1 LAENKYIIHQNDSI
15 VWNDSDTKDPIFTLD
30 EAASKLLKFPLN
42 TVKVYRAEE
51 IKPTIVIE
59 AATTTTE
66 DSSNGASAGASTG
79 ASTGTSTKPSESTST
94 PSTSTTTP
102 GAGA

>member
-1 LAENKYIIHQNDSI
+1 MAEHKYIIHQNDNI

-30 EAASKLLKFPLN
+30 EAASRLLKFPLN

-59 AATTTTE
+59 AATTAE
-66 DSSNGASAGASTG
+66 DSSKETNTGTSA
-79 ASTGTSTKPSESTST
+79 GTSTKPSDGTST
-94 PSTSTTTP
+94 PSASTTTP
-102 GAGA
+102 GEGK

>member
-1 LAENKYIIHQNDSI
+1 MAEHKYIIHQNDNI

-30 EAASKLLKFPLN
+30 EAASRLLKFPLN

-59 AATTTTE
+59 AATTTE
-66 DSSNGASAGASTG
+66 SATTG
-79 ASTGTSTKPSESTST
+79 ANTSTTGTGTSTKPSESTST
-94 PSTSTTTP
+94 PSASTTTP

>member
-1 LAENKYIIHQNDSI
+1 MAEHKYIIHQNDNI

-30 EAASKLLKFPLN
+30 EAASRLLKFPLN

-59 AATTTTE
+59 AATTAE
-66 DSSNGASAGASTG
+66 GSSKGTSAG
-79 ASTGTSTKPSESTST
+79 ASTGTSTKPSDGTSTPSASTST
-94 PSTSTTTP
+94 P
-102 GAGA
+102 GAGK

>member
-1 LAENKYIIHQNDSI
+1 MAEHKYIIHQNDNI

-30 EAASKLLKFPLN
+30 EAASRLLKFPLN

-59 AATTTTE
+59 AANTAE
-66 DSSNGASAGASTG
+66 DSSKGTSAGASIG
-79 ASTGTSTKPSESTST
+79 ASTKPSESTST

>member
-1 LAENKYIIHQNDSI
+1 MAEHKYIIHQNDNI

-30 EAASKLLKFPLN
+30 EAASRLLTFPLN

-59 AATTTTE
+59 AATTAE
-66 DSSNGASAGASTG
+66 ESSKGITTG

-94 PSTSTTTP
+94 PSASTTTP
-102 GAGA
+102 GAGK

>member
-1 LAENKYIIHQNDSI
+1 MAEHKYIIHQNDNI

-30 EAASKLLKFPLN
+30 EAASRLLKFPLN

-59 AATTTTE
+59 AATTE
-66 DSSNGASAGASTG
+66 SSTAGANTSTTG
-79 ASTGTSTKPSESTST
+79 ADTSTKPSDGTSTPSASTST
-94 PSTSTTTP
+94 P
-102 GAGA
+102 GAGK

>member
-1 LAENKYIIHQNDSI
+1 MAEHKYIIHQNDNI

-30 EAASKLLKFPLN
+30 EAASRLLKFPLN

-59 AATTTTE
+59 AATTAE
-66 DSSNGASAGASTG
+66 DSSKETNTG
-79 ASTGTSTKPSESTST
+79 ISTGTTGESKTDASNK
-94 PSTSTTTP
+94 
-102 GAGA
+102 GA

>member
-1 LAENKYIIHQNDSI
+1 MAEHKYIIHQNDNI

-30 EAASKLLKFPLN
+30 EAASRLLKFPLN

-59 AATTTTE
+59 AAATAE
-66 DSSNGASAGASTG
+66 DSSKGTSTG
-79 ASTGTSTKPSESTST
+79 ASTGTSTKPSDSTST
-94 PSTSTTTP
+94 PSASTSTP
-102 GAGA
+102 GAGK

>member
-1 LAENKYIIHQNDSI
+1 MAEHKYIIHQNDNI

-30 EAASKLLKFPLN
+30 EAASRLLKFPLN

-59 AATTTTE
+59 AATTAE
-66 DSSNGASAGASTG
+66 DSSKGTSTTG
-79 ASTGTSTKPSESTST
+79 TGTSTKPSESTST

>member
-1 LAENKYIIHQNDSI
+1 MAEHKYIIHQNDNI

-30 EAASKLLKFPLN
+30 EAASRLLKFPLN

-59 AATTTTE
+59 AAATAE
-66 DSSNGASAGASTG
+66 DSSKGTSAG
-79 ASTGTSTKPSESTST
+79 ASTGTSTKPESTST

>member
-1 LAENKYIIHQNDSI
+1 MAEHKYIIHQNDNI

-30 EAASKLLKFPLN
+30 EAASRLLKFPLN
-42 TVKVYRAEE
+42 TVKVYSAEE

-59 AATTTTE
+59 AATTTE
-66 DSSNGASAGASTG
+66 DYSKGTTTG
-79 ASTGTSTKPSESTST
+79 ASTGTSTKPSGSTST

>member
-1 LAENKYIIHQNDSI
+1 MAENKYIIHQNDNI

-30 EAASKLLKFPLN
+30 EAASRLLKFPLN

-59 AATTTTE
+59 AATTAE
-66 DSSNGASAGASTG
+66 DSSNGTSTG

-94 PSTSTTTP
+94 PSASTSTP
-102 GAGA
+102 GAGK

>member
-1 LAENKYIIHQNDSI
+1 MAEHKYIIHQNDNI

-30 EAASKLLKFPLN
+30 EAASRLLKFPLN

-59 AATTTTE
+59 AATTTE
-66 DSSNGASAGASTG
+66 SSTTG
-79 ASTGTSTKPSESTST
+79 ANTSTTGTGTSTKPSESTST
-94 PSTSTTTP
+94 PSASTTTP
-102 GAGA
+102 

>member
-1 LAENKYIIHQNDSI
+1 MAEHKYIIHQNDNI

-30 EAASKLLKFPLN
+30 EAASRLLKFPLN

-59 AATTTTE
+59 AAATAE
-66 DSSNGASAGASTG
+66 DSSKETNAGASA
-79 ASTGTSTKPSESTST
+79 GTSTKPSESTST
-94 PSTSTTTP
+94 TTP

>member
-1 LAENKYIIHQNDSI
+1 MAENKYIIHQNDSI

-51 IKPTIVIE
+51 VKPTIIIE
-59 AATTTTE
+59 AATTAE
-66 DSSNGASAGASTG
+66 DSSTG
-79 ASTGTSTKPSESTST
+79 ATTGATTGTVGESKTDASKQGT
-94 PSTSTTTP
+94 
-102 GAGA
+102 

>member
-1 LAENKYIIHQNDSI
+1 MAEHKYIIHQNDNI

-30 EAASKLLKFPLN
+30 EAASRLLKFPLN

-59 AATTTTE
+59 AATTAAE
-66 DSSNGASAGASTG
+66 DSSKGTSAGASTG
-79 ASTGTSTKPSESTST
+79 ASTKPSESTSIQGA
-94 PSTSTTTP
+94 STSTP
-102 GAGA
+102 GAGK

>member
-1 LAENKYIIHQNDSI
+1 MAEHKYIIHQNDNI
-15 VWNDSDTKDPIFTLD
+15 VWNDSHPKDPIFSLD
-30 EAASKLLKFPLN
+30 EAASRLLKFPLN

-59 AATTTTE
+59 AATTAE
-66 DSSNGASAGASTG
+66 DSSKGTTTG

-102 GAGA
+102 GAGK

>member
-1 LAENKYIIHQNDSI
+1 MAEHKYIIHQNDNI

-30 EAASKLLKFPLN
+30 EAASRLLKFPLN

-59 AATTTTE
+59 AATAAE
-66 DSSNGASAGASTG
+66 DSSKGTTTG

-94 PSTSTTTP
+94 PSASTTTP

>member
-1 LAENKYIIHQNDSI
+1 MAEHKYIIHQNDNI

-30 EAASKLLKFPLN
+30 EAASRLLKFPLN

-59 AATTTTE
+59 AASTTE
-66 DSSNGASAGASTG
+66 DSSK
-79 ASTGTSTKPSESTST
+79 GTTTEASTKPSDGTST
-94 PSTSTTTP
+94 PSAATTTP

>member
-1 LAENKYIIHQNDSI
+1 MAEHKYIIHQNDNI

-30 EAASKLLKFPLN
+30 EAASRLLKFPLN

-59 AATTTTE
+59 AATTAEDPSKGTT
-66 DSSNGASAGASTG
+66 TG

-94 PSTSTTTP
+94 PSESTTTP
-102 GAGA
+102 GAGK

>member
-1 LAENKYIIHQNDSI
+1 MAEHKYIIHQNDNI

-30 EAASKLLKFPLN
+30 EAASRLLKFPLN

-59 AATTTTE
+59 AATTSE
-66 DSSNGASAGASTG
+66 ESSKGTSTG
-79 ASTGTSTKPSESTST
+79 ASAGTSTKPSDSTST
-94 PSTSTTTP
+94 PSASTTTP
-102 GAGA
+102 GAGK

>member
-1 LAENKYIIHQNDSI
+1 MAENKYIIHQNDNI

-30 EAASKLLKFPLN
+30 EAASRLLKFPLN

-59 AATTTTE
+59 AASTE
-66 DSSNGASAGASTG
+66 SSTAGANTSTTG
-79 ASTGTSTKPSESTST
+79 AGTSTKPSESTST
-94 PSTSTTTP
+94 PSASTTTS
-102 GAGA
+102 GAGT

>member
-1 LAENKYIIHQNDSI
+1 MAEHKYIIHQNDNI

-30 EAASKLLKFPLN
+30 EAASRLLKFPLN

-59 AATTTTE
+59 AASTAE
-66 DSSNGASAGASTG
+66 DSSKETNTGTSAGASAGTAGESKTDASNKG
-79 ASTGTSTKPSESTST
+79 A
-94 PSTSTTTP
+94 
-102 GAGA
+102 

>member
-1 LAENKYIIHQNDSI
+1 MAEHKYIIHQNDNI

-30 EAASKLLKFPLN
+30 EAASRLLKFPLN

-59 AATTTTE
+59 AATTAE
-66 DSSNGASAGASTG
+66 DSSKGTSAR
-79 ASTGTSTKPSESTST
+79 ASTGTSTKPSDGTSTPSASTST
-94 PSTSTTTP
+94 P
-102 GAGA
+102 GAGK

>member
-1 LAENKYIIHQNDSI
+1 MAEHKYIIHQNDNI

-30 EAASKLLKFPLN
+30 EAASRLLKFPLN

-59 AATTTTE
+59 AATTAE
-66 DSSNGASAGASTG
+66 DSSKGTSTT
-79 ASTGTSTKPSESTST
+79 STDASTKPSDSTST
-94 PSTSTTTP
+94 PSASTTTP
-102 GAGA
+102 GAGK

>member
-1 LAENKYIIHQNDSI
+1 MAEHKYIIHQNDNI

-30 EAASKLLKFPLN
+30 EAASRLLKFPLN

-59 AATTTTE
+59 AATTTE
-66 DSSNGASAGASTG
+66 DSSKGTST
-79 ASTGTSTKPSESTST
+79 TGTDASTKPSDSTST
-94 PSTSTTTP
+94 PSASTTTP
-102 GAGA
+102 GAGK

>member
-1 LAENKYIIHQNDSI
+1 MAEHKYIIHQNDNI

-30 EAASKLLKFPLN
+30 EAASRLLKFPLN

-59 AATTTTE
+59 AATTVE
-66 DSSNGASAGASTG
+66 DSSKETN
-79 ASTGTSTKPSESTST
+79 TGTSAGTTGESKTDASNK
-94 PSTSTTTP
+94 
-102 GAGA
+102 GA

>member
-1 LAENKYIIHQNDSI
+1 MAEHKYIIHQNDNI

-30 EAASKLLKFPLN
+30 EAASRLLKFPLN

-59 AATTTTE
+59 AAATAE
-66 DSSNGASAGASTG
+66 DSSKGTSAGTSTG
-79 ASTGTSTKPSESTST
+79 ASTKPSEGTSTLSASTSI
-94 PSTSTTTP
+94 P

>member
-1 LAENKYIIHQNDSI
+1 MAEHKYIIHQNDNI

-30 EAASKLLKFPLN
+30 EAASRLLKFPLN

-59 AATTTTE
+59 AATTAE
-66 DSSNGASAGASTG
+66 DSSKGATTSTTG
-79 ASTGTSTKPSESTST
+79 TGTSTKPSDGTSTPSASTST
-94 PSTSTTTP
+94 P
-102 GAGA
+102 GAGK

>member
-1 LAENKYIIHQNDSI
+1 MAEHKYIIHQNDNI

-30 EAASKLLKFPLN
+30 EAASRLLKFPLN

-51 IKPTIVIE
+51 IKPTIIIE
-59 AATTTTE
+59 AANTAE
-66 DSSNGASAGASTG
+66 DSSNGTTTG
-79 ASTGTSTKPSESTST
+79 AGTSTKPSDGTS
-94 PSTSTTTP
+94 SSSASTTTP

>member
-1 LAENKYIIHQNDSI
+1 MAEHKYIIHQNDNI

-30 EAASKLLKFPLN
+30 EAASRLLKFPLN

-59 AATTTTE
+59 AATTAE
-66 DSSNGASAGASTG
+66 DSSKGTSTTG
-79 ASTGTSTKPSESTST
+79 TGTSTKPAESTST
-94 PSTSTTTP
+94 PSRSTATP

>member
-1 LAENKYIIHQNDSI
+1 MAEHKYIIHQNDNI

-30 EAASKLLKFPLN
+30 EAASRLLKFPLN

-59 AATTTTE
+59 AATTTE
-66 DSSNGASAGASTG
+66 DSSKGTSAG
-79 ASTGTSTKPSESTST
+79 ASTGTSTKPSDGTSTPSASTST
-94 PSTSTTTP
+94 P
-102 GAGA
+102 GAGK

>member
-1 LAENKYIIHQNDSI
+1 MAEHKYIIHQNDNI

-30 EAASKLLKFPLN
+30 EAASRLLKFPLN

-59 AATTTTE
+59 AAATAE
-66 DSSNGASAGASTG
+66 DSSKGTTTG
-79 ASTGTSTKPSESTST
+79 ASTGTSTKPSDGTST
-94 PSTSTTTP
+94 PSASTTTP
-102 GAGA
+102 GAGK